1 MLDSYPLLRVDDI
14 LMDCAK
20 GKIWSKLDMTNSF
33 FQTQVHPD
41 DILLTAVTTPFR
53 LYEWTVMPQGLKN
66 APPIHQRWMNSA
78 LCEHIGKFCHIY
90 IDDIVIW
97 SNSIDEHKRH
107 IDIIMKALERA
118 KLFCNKKKCKFFL
131 LKLDFLGHHISAH
144 GIEPNTS
151 KVQRI
156 LDWPTPQ
163 NSTDV

>member
-1 MLDSYPLLRVDDI
+1 
-14 LMDCAK
+14 
-20 GKIWSKLDMTNSF
+20 MTNSF
-33 FQTQVHPD
+33 FQTRVHPNN
-41 DILLTAVTTPFR
+41 ILLTAVTTPFR

-78 LCEHIGKFCHIY
+78 LREHIGKFCHIY
-90 IDDIVIW
+90 INDIIIW

-107 IDIIMKALERA
+107 INIIMKVLKSA

-131 LKLDFLGHHISAH
+131 LKLDFLGHHISVCR
-144 GIEPNTS
+144 IKPNAS
-151 KVQRI
+151 KVQQI